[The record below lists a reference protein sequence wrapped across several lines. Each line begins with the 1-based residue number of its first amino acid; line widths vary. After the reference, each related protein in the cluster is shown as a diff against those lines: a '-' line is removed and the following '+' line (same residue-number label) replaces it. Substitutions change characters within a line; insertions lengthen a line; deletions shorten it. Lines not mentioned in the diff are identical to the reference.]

1 MKIAL
6 LQLEVLE
13 KNKEANVA
21 HGLQL
26 AAEAAKKH
34 DLLVL
39 PEVWTTGY
47 SLDTWSRSRKHR
59 LRLCWRSLL
68 KLHVM
73 SSALFSQARC
83 LCVMPMAR
91 FTIPLRLSI
100 KTVKSSIFMIRCIF
114 LAFSMKR
121 ISLLPA
127 IIFQA
132 FTLRWSVLR
141 LDYLLRFAFFLS
153 FSVIWLCREHSSFSA
168 RLNG

>member
-26 AAEAAKKH
+26 AAEAAKNMICWCC
-34 DLLVL
+34 
-39 PEVWTTGY
+39 PRCGQQATAW
-47 SLDTWSRSRKHR
+47 DTWSRMPKHR

-127 IIFQA
+127 IIFKP
-132 FTLRWSVLR
+132 LR
-141 LDYLLRFAFFLS
+141 
-153 FSVIWLCREHSSFSA
+153 
-168 RLNG
+168 